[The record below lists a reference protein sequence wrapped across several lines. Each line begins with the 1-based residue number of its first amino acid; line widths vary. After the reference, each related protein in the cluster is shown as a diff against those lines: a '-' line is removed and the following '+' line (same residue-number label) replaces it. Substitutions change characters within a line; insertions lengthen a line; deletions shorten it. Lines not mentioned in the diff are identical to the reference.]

1 MSKRVYW
8 LWLTTR
14 DHLDPAVI
22 RKLTTSFGTPEF
34 LYGATREQLARTG
47 LNRRQIDALCDKD
60 LSRAEDILRDC
71 EQKKIQILTIE
82 DSAYPDRLREIDDP
96 PAVLYVRGRLPDL
109 DQAPGVAI
117 VGTRSCSA
125 YGLRM
130 AERFGA
136 ALAKAGFT
144 IVSGMARGIDSA
156 AHRSCLKMGGN
167 TIAVLA
173 GGVDLCYPPE
183 NKYLMGDIM
192 LAGAVV
198 SENPPGTAN
207 EGFRFPIR
215 NRILSGLSAA
225 TLVIE
230 APRHSGAL
238 ISARRALDQGREVF
252 AVPGPLD
259 VPGSVG
265 CNELI
270 RDDGAH
276 LVTGPMDI
284 VDALAPMLRQK
295 PDPGV
300 VRTVWLRDQRAED
313 WENRPVQPYQVIRR
327 KRPEKKPEPS
337 EKPAEP
343 IKIPDLLPK
352 SAQKPDQ
359 SVRQTQTSKPE
370 QSAIWESLT
379 GSERQVAQAIAA
391 GADSVDAVSE
401 ATGLPASE
409 VAAALVLLELDGIAE
424 QKGGRCMLRHT

>member
-14 DHLDPAVI
+14 DDLGTETI

-34 LYGATREQLARTG
+34 LYGATREQLMQTG
-47 LNRRQIDALCDKD
+47 LKPRQINALCDKD
-60 LSRAEDILRDC
+60 LSRTEDILRVC
-71 EQKKIQILTIE
+71 EQKKIQIITIE
-82 DSAYPDRLREIDDP
+82 DSAYPDRLREIADP
-96 PAVLYVRGRLPDL
+96 PAVLYVRGTLPDF
-109 DQAPGVAI
+109 DRAPGVTI

-144 IVSGMARGIDSA
+144 VISGMARGIDTA
-156 AHRSCLKMGGN
+156 AHRGCLKADG
-167 TIAVLA
+167 TTVAVLA

-192 LAGAVV
+192 LAGAVI

-215 NRILSGLSAA
+215 NRIMSGLAAA
-225 TLVIE
+225 TLIVE
-230 APRHSGAL
+230 APLHSGAL
-238 ISARRALDQGREVF
+238 ISARQAFEQGREVF

-259 VPGSVG
+259 VPSSAG
-265 CNELI
+265 CNRLI
-270 RDDGAH
+270 RDECAR

-295 PDPGV
+295 PSAKV
-300 VRTVWLRDQRAED
+300 VRTAFLRDDRKGSMWD
-313 WENRPVQPYQVIRR
+313 DTPVRPYQVIQRR
-327 KRPEKKPEPS
+327 KQPESAPLEPL
-337 EKPAEP
+337 
-343 IKIPDLLPK
+343 KIPDLPIVPEPEPPKTDQPHLPEGL
-352 SAQKPDQ
+352 S
-359 SVRQTQTSKPE
+359 
-370 QSAIWESLT
+370 
-379 GSERQVAQAIAA
+379 GSERAVAEAIAA
-391 GADSVDAVSE
+391 GADTVDAVSE

-409 VAAALVLLELDGIAE
+409 VAAALVLLELDGIA
-424 QKGGRCMLRHT
+424 QHKGGRCSLCGTFNF

>member
-14 DHLDPAVI
+14 DDLGAETI

-34 LYGATREQLARTG
+34 LYGATREQLMQTG
-47 LNRRQIDALCDKD
+47 LKPRQINALCDKD
-60 LSRAEDILRDC
+60 LSRAEDILRVC
-71 EQKKIQILTIE
+71 EQKKIQIITIE
-82 DSAYPDRLREIDDP
+82 DSAYPDRLREIADP
-96 PAVLYVRGRLPDL
+96 PAVLYVRGTLPDF
-109 DQAPGVAI
+109 DRAPGVTI

-144 IVSGMARGIDSA
+144 VISGMARGIDTA
-156 AHRSCLKMGGN
+156 AHRGCLKADG
-167 TIAVLA
+167 TTVAVLA

-192 LAGAVV
+192 LAGAVI

-215 NRILSGLSAA
+215 NRIMSGLAAA
-225 TLVIE
+225 TLIVE
-230 APRHSGAL
+230 APLHSGAL
-238 ISARRALDQGREVF
+238 ISARQAFEQGREVF

-259 VPGSVG
+259 VPSSAG
-265 CNELI
+265 CNRLI
-270 RDDGAH
+270 RDECAR

-295 PDPGV
+295 PSAKV
-300 VRTVWLRDQRAED
+300 VRTVWLRDDHKGSTWGDQ
-313 WENRPVQPYQVIRR
+313 PVRPYQVIRHQ
-327 KRPEKKPEPS
+327 KEPEP
-337 EKPAEP
+337 EHQTEPPKPL
-343 IKIPDLLPK
+343 KIPELLPK
-352 SAQKPDQ
+352 
-359 SVRQTQTSKPE
+359 TQPPKADNPRFPE
-370 QSAIWESLT
+370 GLS
-379 GSERQVAQAIAA
+379 GSERAVAEAIAA
-391 GADSVDAVSE
+391 GADTVDAVSE

-409 VAAALVLLELDGIAE
+409 VAAALVLLELDGIA
-424 QKGGRCMLRHT
+424 QHKGGRCSLCGTLNF

>member
-14 DHLDPAVI
+14 DDLGTETI

-34 LYGATREQLARTG
+34 LYGATREQLMQTG
-47 LNRRQIDALCDKD
+47 LKPRQINALCDKD
-60 LSRAEDILRDC
+60 ISRAEDILRVC
-71 EQKKIQILTIE
+71 EQKKIQIITIE
-82 DSAYPDRLREIDDP
+82 DSAYPDRLREIADP
-96 PAVLYVRGRLPDL
+96 PAVLYVRGTLPDF
-109 DQAPGVAI
+109 DRAPGVTI

-144 IVSGMARGIDSA
+144 VISGMARGIDTA
-156 AHRSCLKMGGN
+156 AHRGCLKADG
-167 TIAVLA
+167 TTVAVLA

-192 LAGAVV
+192 LAGAVI

-215 NRILSGLSAA
+215 NRIMSGLAAA
-225 TLVIE
+225 TLIVE
-230 APRHSGAL
+230 APLHSGAL
-238 ISARRALDQGREVF
+238 ISARQAFEQGREVF

-259 VPGSVG
+259 VPSSAG
-265 CNELI
+265 CNRLI
-270 RDDGAH
+270 RDECAR

-295 PDPGV
+295 PSAGV
-300 VRTVWLRDQRAED
+300 VRTVFLRDD
-313 WENRPVQPYQVIRR
+313 HKDSMWDDTPVRPYQVIQRR
-327 KRPEKKPEPS
+327 KQPESAPLEPLKIPDSPIVPEPEPS
-337 EKPAEP
+337 KTAQPR
-343 IKIPDLLPK
+343 IPEGL
-352 SAQKPDQ
+352 S
-359 SVRQTQTSKPE
+359 
-370 QSAIWESLT
+370 
-379 GSERQVAQAIAA
+379 GSERAVAEAIAS
-391 GADSVDAVSE
+391 GADTVDAVSE

-409 VAAALVLLELDGIAE
+409 VAAALVLLELDGIA
-424 QKGGRCMLRHT
+424 QHKGGRCSLCGTLNF

>member
-14 DHLDPAVI
+14 DDLGAETI

-34 LYGATREQLARTG
+34 LYGATREQLMQTG
-47 LNRRQIDALCDKD
+47 LKPRQINALCDKD
-60 LSRAEDILRDC
+60 LSRAEDILRVC
-71 EQKKIQILTIE
+71 EQKKIQIITIE
-82 DSAYPDRLREIDDP
+82 DSAYPDRLREIADP
-96 PAVLYVRGRLPDL
+96 PAVLYVRGTLPDF
-109 DQAPGVAI
+109 DRAPGVTI

-144 IVSGMARGIDSA
+144 VISGMARGIDTA
-156 AHRSCLKMGGN
+156 AHRGCLKADG
-167 TIAVLA
+167 TTVAVLA

-192 LAGAVV
+192 LAGAVI

-215 NRILSGLSAA
+215 NRIMSGLAAA
-225 TLVIE
+225 TLIVE
-230 APRHSGAL
+230 APLHSGAL
-238 ISARRALDQGREVF
+238 ISARQAFEQGREVF

-259 VPGSVG
+259 VPSSAG
-265 CNELI
+265 CNRLI
-270 RDDGAH
+270 RDECAR

-295 PDPGV
+295 PNVGA
-300 VRTVWLRDQRAED
+300 VRTTFLRDDRKD
-313 WENRPVQPYQVIRR
+313 SMWDDTPVRPYQVIQRR
-327 KRPEKKPEPS
+327 KQPEAAPLEPL
-337 EKPAEP
+337 
-343 IKIPDLLPK
+343 KIPDLPIVPEPEPPK
-352 SAQKPDQ
+352 TARP
-359 SVRQTQTSKPE
+359 RIPE
-370 QSAIWESLT
+370 GLS
-379 GSERQVAQAIAA
+379 GSERAVAEAIAA
-391 GADSVDAVSE
+391 GADTVDAVSE

-409 VAAALVLLELDGIAE
+409 VAAALVLLELDGIA
-424 QKGGRCMLRHT
+424 QHKGGRCSLCGTLNF

>member
-14 DHLDPAVI
+14 DDLGAETI

-34 LYGATREQLARTG
+34 LYGATREQLMQTG
-47 LNRRQIDALCDKD
+47 LKPRQINALCDKD
-60 LSRAEDILRDC
+60 LSRAEDILRVC
-71 EQKKIQILTIE
+71 EQKKIQIITIE
-82 DSAYPDRLREIDDP
+82 DSAYPDRLREIADP
-96 PAVLYVRGRLPDL
+96 PAVLYVRGTLPDF
-109 DQAPGVAI
+109 DRAPGVTI

-144 IVSGMARGIDSA
+144 VISGMARGIDTA
-156 AHRSCLKMGGN
+156 AHRGCLKADG
-167 TIAVLA
+167 TTVAVLA

-192 LAGAVV
+192 LAGAVI

-215 NRILSGLSAA
+215 NRIMSGLAAA
-225 TLVIE
+225 TLIVE
-230 APRHSGAL
+230 APLHSGAL
-238 ISARRALDQGREVF
+238 ISARQAFEQGREVF

-259 VPGSVG
+259 VPSSAG
-265 CNELI
+265 CNRLI
-270 RDDGAH
+270 RDECAR

-295 PDPGV
+295 PNAGA
-300 VRTVWLRDQRAED
+300 VRTAFLRDD
-313 WENRPVQPYQVIRR
+313 HKDSMWDDTPVRPYQVIQRR
-327 KRPEKKPEPS
+327 KQPEPAPL
-337 EKPAEP
+337 EAL
-343 IKIPDLLPK
+343 KIPDLPIVPEPEPPK
-352 SAQKPDQ
+352 TARP
-359 SVRQTQTSKPE
+359 RIPE
-370 QSAIWESLT
+370 GLS
-379 GSERQVAQAIAA
+379 GSERAVAEAIAA
-391 GADSVDAVSE
+391 GADTVDAVSE

-409 VAAALVLLELDGIAE
+409 VAAALVLLELDGIA
-424 QKGGRCMLRHT
+424 QHKGGRCSLCGTLNF